1 MWKGQKF
8 ERPKNR
14 PVLIEAI
21 VRILS
26 VVAIIPHPQLLT
38 RGLAEVLQRMRYPY
52 ISGFHFVDSR
62 PFMRRGCAVGQKPR
76 RNSVNPR
83 GDGRFGSSTTLSHS
97 ASVLE
102 AACPLEGFL
111 RLGER
116 SGQPELITKRHSSA

>member
-1 MWKGQKF
+1 MDPCAIPKSWELSIDCPW
-8 ERPKNR
+8 ERR
-14 PVLIEAI
+14 
-21 VRILS
+21 
-26 VVAIIPHPQLLT
+26 
-38 RGLAEVLQRMRYPY
+38 RGRLPRSMT
-52 ISGFHFVDSR
+52 VDSR
-62 PFMRRGCAVGQKPR
+62 PFTRRGCPVGQKPR

-116 SGQPELITKRHSSA
+116 SGQPELITKRHSAAYPSTWVIH